1 MTVQTASPLTLGCL
15 GPSATFCEEAAQ
27 EYRRRLPGQIEI
39 RHFNRIREVVWAVA
53 EGKIHEG
60 VVPLENSIEGTVNVT
75 LDLLANE
82 VDLKIRAEI
91 VLPVEH
97 HLLGKSGDRLEGI
110 TTVISHPQALA
121 QCERFISRSCPVASW
136 VSANSTAEAARTV
149 AAAPSGWAAIASRR
163 ASEVYGLTVLAE
175 NISDVPCNQTRFVVL
190 GRDDQPPTGRD
201 KTSLVFALVHQPGSL
216 VAALSVLA
224 SRGLNLTKI
233 ESRPSKR
240 SLGEYWFF
248 VDFEGHRR
256 DAAASAALKEL
267 ARFTRWYKVLGSY
280 PVAGQKNNV

>member
-1 MTVQTASPLTLGCL
+1 MTFQAVSRPTLGCL
-15 GPSATFCEEAAQ
+15 GPSATFCEEAAL
-27 EYRRRLPGQIEI
+27 EYQRRLPGQVEI
-39 RHFNRIREVVWAVA
+39 RYFNRIREVVWAVA
-53 EGKIHEG
+53 EDKICEG
-60 VVPLENSIEGTVNVT
+60 VVPLENSIEGTVNAT

-97 HLLGKSGDRLEGI
+97 HLLGKSGDRLEEI
-110 TTVISHPQALA
+110 TTVISHSHALA
-121 QCERFISRSCPVASW
+121 QCERFISRSCPGASEA
-136 VSANSTAEAARTV
+136 SASSTAEAARTV
-149 AAAPSGWAAIASRR
+149 STAPPGWAAIASRR
-163 ASEVYGLTVLAE
+163 AAEVYGLNILAE

-190 GRDDQPPTGRD
+190 GRNDQPPTGRD

-224 SRGLNLTKI
+224 NWRLNLTKI

-248 VDFEGHRR
+248 VDFEGHRQE
-256 DAAASAALKEL
+256 AAASAALEEL
-267 ARFTRWYKVLGSY
+267 TRFTRWYKVLGSY
-280 PVAGQKNNV
+280 PVAGEK